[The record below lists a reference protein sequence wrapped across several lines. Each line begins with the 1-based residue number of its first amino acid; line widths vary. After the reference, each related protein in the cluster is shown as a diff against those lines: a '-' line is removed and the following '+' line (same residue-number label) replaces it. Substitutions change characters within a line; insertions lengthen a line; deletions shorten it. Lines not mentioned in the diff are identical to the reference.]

1 MSAISKYY
9 TLGMDDLSEG
19 VVIFKKCCNKIK
31 TYQLI
36 NSNATE
42 KFDKLHSDFLNTA
55 NSLLVNYN
63 SMQFDEIESMCKTLI
78 IINAKIQKLLLIKKY
93 INNNKDNKKI
103 RKQIEN
109 ELQNLNYMLPSFK
122 TAYDVFVENRC
133 YPFTIFLFSM
143 TFGSFIVSSIFDKY
157 YIGTIIFIVAFI
169 VFLIGSLFFLK
180 SCVKLDKIYQNI
192 NSNKYFEMK
201 KMKNIKRA
209 FKSAFNS
216 IKDMVIAIK

>member
-192 NSNKYFEMK
+192 NSNKYF
-201 KMKNIKRA
+201 
-209 FKSAFNS
+209 
-216 IKDMVIAIK
+216 

>member
-1 MSAISKYY
+1 MSTISKYY

-103 RKQIEN
+103 FKVIKSDLEK
-109 ELQNLNYMLPSFK
+109 LDYKIPSFK
-122 TAYDVFVENRC
+122 SSLGIVIENHC
-133 YPFTIFLFSM
+133 FLTTFTLIISYFLVFTIVLLLNKDE
-143 TFGSFIVSSIFDKY
+143 SFIIFFM
-157 YIGTIIFIVAFI
+157 GLI
-169 VFLIGSLFFLK
+169 VFAIISMIISHKSLKYDKLIRS
-180 SCVKLDKIYQNI
+180 I
-192 NSNKYFEMK
+192 NGNKYFETK
-201 KMKNIKRA
+201 KVRSLRKICKNIIMF
-209 FKSAFNS
+209 FKS
-216 IKDMVIAIK
+216 

>member
-9 TLGMDDLSEG
+9 TLGMDELSEG

-31 TYQLI
+31 THQLI

-103 RKQIEN
+103 FKVIKSDLEK
-109 ELQNLNYMLPSFK
+109 LDYKIPSFK
-122 TAYDVFVENRC
+122 SSLGIVIENHC
-133 YPFTIFLFSM
+133 FLTTFTLIISYFLVFTIVLLLNKDE
-143 TFGSFIVSSIFDKY
+143 SFIIFF
-157 YIGTIIFIVAFI
+157 IGLI
-169 VFLIGSLFFLK
+169 VFAIISMIISHKSLKYDKLIRS
-180 SCVKLDKIYQNI
+180 I
-192 NSNKYFEMK
+192 NGNKYFETK
-201 KMKNIKRA
+201 KVRSLRKICKNIIMF
-209 FKSAFNS
+209 FKS
-216 IKDMVIAIK
+216 

>member
-1 MSAISKYY
+1 MSTISKYY

-36 NSNATE
+36 NSNVTE

-103 RKQIEN
+103 RKQVGN
-109 ELQNLNYMLPSFK
+109 ELQNVNYMLPSFK
-122 TAYDVFVENRC
+122 IAHDIFFENHS
-133 YPFTIFLFSM
+133 YPFAILLL
-143 TFGSFIVSSIFDKY
+143 IVTLGTLIASLLIDKY
-157 YIGTIIFIVAFI
+157 YILAIIFISVLI
-169 VFLIGSLFFLK
+169 VLLFGSLFFLRK
-180 SCVKLDKIYQNI
+180 CVMLDKIYRNI
-192 NSNKYFEMK
+192 NSNKYFERIKIK
-201 KMKNIKRA
+201 KAN
-209 FKSAFNS
+209 KSLNS
-216 IKDMVIAIK
+216 IAHLFMRAKD

>member
-1 MSAISKYY
+1 MSTISKYY

-78 IINAKIQKLLLIKKY
+78 IINSKIQKLLLIKKY

-103 RKQIEN
+103 FKVIKSDLEK
-109 ELQNLNYMLPSFK
+109 LDYKIPSFK
-122 TAYDVFVENRC
+122 SSLGIVIENHC
-133 YPFTIFLFSM
+133 FLTTFTLIISYFLVFTIVLLLNKDE
-143 TFGSFIVSSIFDKY
+143 SFIIFF
-157 YIGTIIFIVAFI
+157 IGLI
-169 VFLIGSLFFLK
+169 VFAIISMIISHKSLKYDKLIRS
-180 SCVKLDKIYQNI
+180 I
-192 NSNKYFEMK
+192 NGNKYFETK
-201 KMKNIKRA
+201 KVRSLRKICKNIIMF
-209 FKSAFNS
+209 FKS
-216 IKDMVIAIK
+216 

>member
-1 MSAISKYY
+1 MSTISKYY
-9 TLGMDDLSEG
+9 TLGMDDLSGG

-103 RKQIEN
+103 RKQVGN
-109 ELQNLNYMLPSFK
+109 ELQNVNYMLPSFK
-122 TAYDVFVENRC
+122 TAHDIFFENHS
-133 YPFTIFLFSM
+133 YPFAILLL
-143 TFGSFIVSSIFDKY
+143 IVTLGTLIASLLIDKY
-157 YIGTIIFIVAFI
+157 YILAIIFISVLI
-169 VFLIGSLFFLK
+169 VLLFGSLFFLRK
-180 SCVKLDKIYQNI
+180 CVMLDKIYRNI
-192 NSNKYFEMK
+192 NSNKYFERIKIK
-201 KMKNIKRA
+201 KAN
-209 FKSAFNS
+209 KSLNS
-216 IKDMVIAIK
+216 IAHLFMRAKD

>member
-1 MSAISKYY
+1 MSTVSKYY

-103 RKQIEN
+103 RKQVGN
-109 ELQNLNYMLPSFK
+109 ELQNVNYMLPSFK
-122 TAYDVFVENRC
+122 TAHDIFFENHS
-133 YPFTIFLFSM
+133 YPFAILLL
-143 TFGSFIVSSIFDKY
+143 IVTLGTLIASLLIDKY
-157 YIGTIIFIVAFI
+157 YILAIIFISVLI
-169 VFLIGSLFFLK
+169 VLLFGSLFFLRK
-180 SCVKLDKIYQNI
+180 CVMLDKIYRNI
-192 NSNKYFEMK
+192 NSNKYFERIKIK
-201 KMKNIKRA
+201 KAN
-209 FKSAFNS
+209 KSLNS
-216 IKDMVIAIK
+216 IAHLFMRAKD

>member
-1 MSAISKYY
+1 MSTISKYY
-9 TLGMDDLSEG
+9 TLGMDELSEG

-31 TYQLI
+31 TYRLI

-103 RKQIEN
+103 RKQVGN
-109 ELQNLNYMLPSFK
+109 ELQNVNYMLPSFK
-122 TAYDVFVENRC
+122 TAHDIFFENHS
-133 YPFTIFLFSM
+133 YPFAILLL
-143 TFGSFIVSSIFDKY
+143 IVTLGTLIASLLIDKY
-157 YIGTIIFIVAFI
+157 YILAIIFII
-169 VFLIGSLFFLK
+169 VLIVLLFGSLFFLRK
-180 SCVKLDKIYQNI
+180 CVMLDIIYRNI
-192 NSNKYFEMK
+192 NSNKYFERIKIK
-201 KMKNIKRA
+201 KAN
-209 FKSAFNS
+209 KSLNS
-216 IKDMVIAIK
+216 IAHLVMRAKD

>member
-1 MSAISKYY
+1 MSTISKYY

-103 RKQIEN
+103 RKQVGN
-109 ELQNLNYMLPSFK
+109 ELQNVNYMLPSFK
-122 TAYDVFVENRC
+122 IAHDIFFENHS
-133 YPFTIFLFSM
+133 YPFAILLL
-143 TFGSFIVSSIFDKY
+143 IVTLGTLIASLLIDKY
-157 YIGTIIFIVAFI
+157 YILAIIFISVLI
-169 VFLIGSLFFLK
+169 VLLFGSLFFLRK
-180 SCVKLDKIYQNI
+180 CVMLDKIYRNI
-192 NSNKYFEMK
+192 NSNKYFERIKIK
-201 KMKNIKRA
+201 KAN
-209 FKSAFNS
+209 KSLNS
-216 IKDMVIAIK
+216 IAHLFMRAKD

>member
-1 MSAISKYY
+1 MSTISKYY

-103 RKQIEN
+103 FKVIKSDLEK
-109 ELQNLNYMLPSFK
+109 LDYKIPSFK
-122 TAYDVFVENRC
+122 SSLGIVIENHC
-133 YPFTIFLFSM
+133 FLTTFTLIISYFLVFTIVLLLNKDE
-143 TFGSFIVSSIFDKY
+143 SFIIFF
-157 YIGTIIFIVAFI
+157 IGLI
-169 VFLIGSLFFLK
+169 VFAIISMIISHKSLKYDKLIRS
-180 SCVKLDKIYQNI
+180 I
-192 NSNKYFEMK
+192 NGNKYFETK
-201 KMKNIKRA
+201 KVRSLRKICKNIIMF
-209 FKSAFNS
+209 FKS
-216 IKDMVIAIK
+216 

>member
-1 MSAISKYY
+1 MSTISKYY

-63 SMQFDEIESMCKTLI
+63 SMQFDEIESMCKILI

-103 RKQIEN
+103 RKQVGN
-109 ELQNLNYMLPSFK
+109 ELQNVNYMLPSFK
-122 TAYDVFVENRC
+122 TAHDIFFENHS
-133 YPFTIFLFSM
+133 YPFAILLL
-143 TFGSFIVSSIFDKY
+143 IVTLGTLIASLLIDKY
-157 YIGTIIFIVAFI
+157 YILAIIFISVLI
-169 VFLIGSLFFLK
+169 VLLFGSLFFLRK
-180 SCVKLDKIYQNI
+180 CVMLDKIYRNI
-192 NSNKYFEMK
+192 NSNKYFERIKIK
-201 KMKNIKRA
+201 KLINR
-209 FKSAFNS
+209 
-216 IKDMVIAIK
+216 

>member
-1 MSAISKYY
+1 MSTISKYY

-103 RKQIEN
+103 RKQVGN
-109 ELQNLNYMLPSFK
+109 ELQNVNYMLPSFK
-122 TAYDVFVENRC
+122 TAHDIFFENHS
-133 YPFTIFLFSM
+133 YPFAILLL
-143 TFGSFIVSSIFDKY
+143 IVALGTLIASLLIDKY
-157 YIGTIIFIVAFI
+157 YILAIIFISVLI
-169 VFLIGSLFFLK
+169 VLLFGSLFFLRK
-180 SCVKLDKIYQNI
+180 CVMLDKIYRNI
-192 NSNKYFEMK
+192 NSNKYFERIKIK
-201 KMKNIKRA
+201 KAN
-209 FKSAFNS
+209 KSLNS
-216 IKDMVIAIK
+216 IAHLFMRAKD